1 TKKALGW
8 DADAPFHVPDAVRP
22 HMQLASQRGAAA
34 HAAWRGR
41 FEAWRASFPE
51 LAAQWDAAFGGEL
64 PSGWDAG
71 IPSWKLGATRGA
83 GSASGKI
90 MAALSK
96 SVPWLLGGDADL
108 GGSTKT
114 IVPGGDYDRAGAG
127 RNLRFGVR
135 EHAMGSIANGLAYH
149 GGIRPFA
156 SAFFVFSDYL
166 RPAARLRGPHQ
177 PPG

>member
-1 TKKALGW
+1 
-8 DADAPFHVPDAVRP
+8 
-22 HMQLASQRGAAA
+22 QRGAAA

-71 IPSWKLGATRGA
+71 IPSWKLGDNLATR
-83 GSASGKI
+83 SASGKI

-96 SVPWLLGGDADL
+96 SVPWLLGGDAGL
-108 GGSTKT
+108 GGSTKPM
-114 IVPGGDYDRAGAG
+114 VPGGDYDRAGAG

-156 SAFFVFSDYL
+156 STFFVFSDYM
-166 RPAARLRGPHQ
+166 RPAVRLASLNKQ
-177 PPG
+177 PVVYVW